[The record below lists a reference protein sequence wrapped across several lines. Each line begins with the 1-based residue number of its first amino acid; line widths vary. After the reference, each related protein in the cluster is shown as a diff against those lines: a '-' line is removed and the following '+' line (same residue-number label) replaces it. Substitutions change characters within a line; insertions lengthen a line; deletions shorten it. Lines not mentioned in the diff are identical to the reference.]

1 MQRVLKATVYSYR
14 GFIAAYRNEEAFR
27 QETWL
32 ALVMVPLGAYLGQTP
47 IEQVLLVTTLLIVL
61 LTELLNSAIEAAID
75 RISEDHHELSGR
87 AKDIG
92 SAAVFMS
99 LFGTR
104 ENIRQRLL
112 GPGMT
117 ALSLL
122 TTTQEKKRSRFGRWP
137 LSRRSSKR

>member
-99 LFGTR
+99 LTIVVVVWAGILIPR
-104 ENIRQRLL
+104 YI
-112 GPGMT
+112 
-117 ALSLL
+117 
-122 TTTQEKKRSRFGRWP
+122 
-137 LSRRSSKR
+137 